1 MKYILTAE
9 QAYKADVAASTT
21 YGIHPL
27 VLMENAARSAAQIIQ
42 EHLQKHLGNKPIA
55 SAKILI
61 LCGNGNNG
69 GDGFAI
75 ARHLHEITN
84 VATAYI
90 GSPDK
95 MSAETKTNF
104 NCLHLLDVPLLQL
117 LTKEDIEFL
126 DLRHY
131 DCIID
136 ALIGIGGTGTLRGIV
151 LPLLQKVRDYQ
162 LSARTSFSPLMIA
175 IDCPT
180 GLDVTKGIAHQ
191 FCFVADLTITFFA
204 EKSGLYRNDGLTV
217 CGEIIIANIGAP
229 QVIAPEFSSIARLEK
244 SDIREMLPYRRKIGS
259 KFDFGRVVVIA
270 GSLSMP
276 GAAALCANA
285 AISAGAGLVELYSTS
300 FHSSVMAEV
309 MPTALPWT
317 TEGTLSLSNYDSL
330 LRACKRAAVVVIGPG
345 LGNHTETTELIA
357 KLLKSIPPE
366 IPIVLDADGLRALP
380 HESKFTLRPT
390 LILTPHSGEF
400 ARMTDVQREKVEL
413 ESAELARNFAKKHN
427 CILLLKGTPSII
439 TNGKFSYWNTNGNSG
454 MATAGSGDVLAGII
468 GALVSQ
474 GINPFEG
481 AALGAYLH
489 ASAGDWYAKQFPKE
503 SLTASKLL
511 DGFRHILP
519 L

>member
-1 MKYILTAE
+1 MKYLLTAE
-9 QAYKADVAASTT
+9 QAYKTDVAASKTF
-21 YGIHPL
+21 GIPSL
-27 VLMENAARSAAQIIQ
+27 VLMENAARSASDIIREQ
-42 EHLQKHLGNKPIA
+42 LEKHLGNKPIA

-84 VATAYI
+84 VAAAFV

-95 MSAETKTNF
+95 MSLETKTNYS
-104 NCLHLLDVPLLQL
+104 CLQFLEIPLLQIE
-117 LTKEDIEFL
+117 TNEDIDFL

-131 DCIID
+131 DCIVD

-162 LSARTSFSPLMIA
+162 FSVKKNFTPLMIA

-180 GLDVTKGIAHQ
+180 GLDVTKGIANPYC
-191 FCFVADLTITFFA
+191 FCADITITFFA
-204 EKSGLYRNDGLTV
+204 EKTGLYRNDGLNV
-217 CGEIIIANIGAP
+217 CGEIITASIGAP
-229 QVIAPEFSSIARLEK
+229 QSIIHEYSSIGRLEK

-259 KFDFGRVVVIA
+259 KFDFGRVMIIA

-285 AISAGAGLVELYSTS
+285 AISAGAGLVDLYSTS
-300 FHSSVMAEV
+300 FHPSVMAEV

-317 TEGTLSLSNYDSL
+317 ADGTLSLSNFDTL
-330 LRACKRAAVVVIGPG
+330 LRGSKKAAVIAIGPG
-345 LGNHTETTELIA
+345 LGSCPETIELIH
-357 KLLKSIPPE
+357 KLLSSIPVETPV
-366 IPIVLDADGLRALP
+366 ILDADGLRALLLKP
-380 HESKFTLRPT
+380 KIHLRNT
-390 LILTPHSGEF
+390 FILTPHSGEF
-400 ARMTDVQREKVEL
+400 ARLLGMEREKVEH
-413 ESAELARNFAKKHN
+413 ESADLAVQFAKKNN
-427 CILLLKGTPSII
+427 CVLLLKGTPSII
-439 TNGKFSYWNTNGNSG
+439 TDGDFSYWNTHGNSG
-454 MATAGSGDVLAGII
+454 MATAGCGDVLTGLIA
-468 GALVSQ
+468 ALISQ
-474 GINPFEG
+474 GIKPFEG

-489 ASAGDWYAKQFPKE
+489 ASAGDWYAKQYSKE

>member
-21 YGIHPL
+21 FGIPSL
-27 VLMENAARSAAQIIQ
+27 VLMENAARSAAEIIQ
-42 EHLQKHLGNKPIA
+42 TQLEIHIGNKPIA

-75 ARHLHEITN
+75 ARHLHEIAN
-84 VATAYI
+84 VAAAFV
-90 GSPDK
+90 GSSDK

-104 NCLHLLDVPLLQL
+104 ECLQL
-117 LTKEDIEFL
+117 LEIPLHQIETGEDIDLL

-131 DCIID
+131 DCIVD
-136 ALIGIGGTGTLRGIV
+136 SLIGIGGNGKLRGVV

-162 LSARTSFSPLMIA
+162 FTARKIFTPLMIA

-180 GLDVTKGIAHQ
+180 GLDVTKGIANPYC
-191 FCFVADLTITFFA
+191 FCADITITLFA
-204 EKSGLYRNDGLTV
+204 EKTGLYRNDGLSV
-217 CGEIIIANIGAP
+217 CGEIITASIGAP
-229 QVIAPEFSSIARLEK
+229 QSIIPENASIVHLEK
-244 SDIREMLPYRRKIGS
+244 SDIREMLPYRRKVGS

-285 AISAGAGLVELYSTS
+285 VISAGAGLVELYSTS

-317 TEGTLSLSNYDSL
+317 AEGTLSLSNFDTL
-330 LRACKRAAVVVIGPG
+330 LRACKKASVVVIGPG
-345 LGNHTETTELIA
+345 LGGNDETTELIY
-357 KLLKSIPPE
+357 KLLMAIPAE
-366 IPIVLDADGLRALP
+366 IPIVLDADGLRSLSVKP
-380 HESKFTLRPT
+380 KITLRKT
-390 LILTPHSGEF
+390 IILTPHSGEF
-400 ARMTDVQREKVEL
+400 ARIVGLERDRVEM
-413 ESAELARNFAKKHN
+413 ESAELAVGFARKNN
-427 CILLLKGTPSII
+427 CIVLLKGTPSII
-439 TNGKFSYWNTNGNSG
+439 TDGNFSYWNTNGNSG
-454 MATAGSGDVLAGII
+454 MSTAGCGDVLAGII
-468 GALVSQ
+468 AALVSQ
-474 GINPFEG
+474 GMKPFEG

-489 ASAGDWYAKQFPKE
+489 ASAGDWYAKQYSKE

>member
-21 YGIHPL
+21 YGIPPL
-27 VLMENAARSAAQIIQ
+27 VLMENAARSASDVIQ
-42 EHLQKHLGNKPIA
+42 EHLKKHLGNKPIS

-84 VATAYI
+84 IAVAYI

-95 MSAETKTNF
+95 MSSETKINF
-104 NCLHLLDVPLLQL
+104 NCLELLDIPLLQIA
-117 LTKEDIEFL
+117 TKEDIDFL
-126 DLRHY
+126 ELRHY

-136 ALIGIGGTGTLRGIV
+136 ALIGIGGTGTLRGII
-151 LPLLQKVRDYQ
+151 LPLLQKICDYR
-162 LSARTSFSPLMIA
+162 LSIRSNFTPLMIA

-180 GLDVTKGIAHQ
+180 GLDVTKGIANQ
-191 FCFVADLTITFFA
+191 YCFCADTTITFFA

-217 CGEIIIANIGAP
+217 SGEIVTASIGAP
-229 QVIAPEFSSIARLEK
+229 QIIAPEFSSIARLEK

-285 AISAGAGLVELYSTS
+285 AINAGAGLVELYSTS

-317 TEGTLSLSNYDSL
+317 TEGTLSLSNYDTL

-345 LGNHTETTELIA
+345 LGNNSETTELIT
-357 KLLKSIPPE
+357 KLLKAIPVE

-380 HESKFTLRPT
+380 DDSKFTLRPT
-390 LILTPHSGEF
+390 MILTPHSGEF
-400 ARMTDVQREKVEL
+400 ARMTGHERKKIEQ
-413 ESAELARNFAKKHN
+413 ESEELARNFAKKHI

-439 TNGKFSYWNTNGNSG
+439 SNGKFSYWNTNGNSG
-454 MATAGSGDVLAGII
+454 MATAGSGDVLSGII
-468 GALVSQ
+468 GALLSQ
-474 GINPFEG
+474 GIEPFEG